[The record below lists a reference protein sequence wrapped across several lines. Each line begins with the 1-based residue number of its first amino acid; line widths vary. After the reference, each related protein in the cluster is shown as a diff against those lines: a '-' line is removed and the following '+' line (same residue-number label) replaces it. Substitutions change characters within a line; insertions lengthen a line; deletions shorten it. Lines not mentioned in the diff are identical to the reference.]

1 MELKMPATQRDQ
13 FLAFGAIAAIAAI
26 GVYLFYVW
34 VPNGKTFAEKQA
46 HIDTLSSQ
54 NEVARLE
61 VTRGTAS
68 KLKDE
73 AEQYGR
79 LLLVMRTLVPVA
91 NEVPKLIDELSTA
104 ARRSGLELGGLTAPT
119 IINGDVFDTYKYRL
133 VVTGSYHRVSQFLT
147 NVGSMSRI
155 VVPMNVAL
163 SPTVR
168 PTGSLRAQAGE
179 QLLDVN
185 FEIQT
190 YVAKTSSRAP

>member
-13 FLAFGAIAAIAAI
+13 LLAFGAVAAIAAI
-26 GVYLFYVW
+26 GLYYWFLW
-34 VPNGKTFAEKQA
+34 APEGKRMEVDQGRL
-46 HIDTLSSQ
+46 DTLSAQ
-54 NEVARLE
+54 NELARVEVA
-61 VTRGTAS
+61 RGTAS
-68 KLKDE
+68 KLKEE

-104 ARRSGLELGGLTAPT
+104 ARKVGLDLGGLQAPT
-119 IINGDVFDTYKYRL
+119 IINGDIFDTYKYKL
-133 VVTGSYHRVSQFLT
+133 VVTGSYHRVTQFLT

-155 VVPMNVAL
+155 VAPMNVAL
-163 SPTVR
+163 VPTVR
-168 PTGSLRAQAGE
+168 DLKSLRAQAGE

-190 YVAKTSSRAP
+190 YVAKSSLRAP

>member
-13 FLAFGAIAAIAAI
+13 LLAFGAVAAIAAI
-26 GVYLFYVW
+26 GLYYQFLWAPKSTALAVV
-34 VPNGKTFAEKQA
+34 QA
-46 HIDTLSSQ
+46 RIDTLSAQ
-54 NEVARLE
+54 NEIARLE

-91 NEVPKLIDELSTA
+91 NEVPTLIDELSTA
-104 ARRSGLELGGLTAPT
+104 ARRTGLELGGLNAPT
-119 IINGDVFDTYKYRL
+119 IINGDVFDTYKYKL

-163 SPTVR
+163 SPTAR

-190 YVAKTSSRAP
+190 YVAKTSSRTP